1 MKKIKLTTDQR
12 PFTIVYND
20 FLESKLLNSDEKI
33 VFIVLKKFT
42 DNNNYCFP
50 SLKTLSE
57 TTGISKRKIQNILS
71 KLEEK
76 KVIIKE
82 NRIKENGSKTSNLYT
97 LFDFEELWNC
107 KSTEKISATI
117 NEFEENQLIQALSEK
132 GYEVIKKREPET
144 LPTVQSVNDSSTLE
158 NNHFHNQNTTQLLK
172 SQERY
177 TLEQVKQLFEY
188 NIMLQDNSDLRKDI
202 DSVIGILHTALN
214 TTKQTIKIN
223 GENKPTM
230 VVISKLMKLNKESII
245 YAINKFSEQTERIK
259 NPSAYMLT
267 ILYNA
272 LEQFHLDLQ
281 NQVQH
286 NFTIVK

>member
-1 MKKIKLTTDQR
+1 M
-12 PFTIVYND
+12 
-20 FLESKLLNSDEKI
+20 
-33 VFIVLKKFT
+33 
-42 DNNNYCFP
+42 
-50 SLKTLSE
+50 
-57 TTGISKRKIQNILS
+57 
-71 KLEEK
+71 
-76 KVIIKE
+76 
-82 NRIKENGSKTSNLYT
+82 
-97 LFDFEELWNC
+97 
-107 KSTEKISATI
+107 
-117 NEFEENQLIQALSEK
+117 
-132 GYEVIKKREPET
+132 
-144 LPTVQSVNDSSTLE
+144 PTVQSVNDSSTLE

>member
-1 MKKIKLTTDQR
+1 MFK
-12 PFTIVYND
+12 Y
-20 FLESKLLNSDEKI
+20 
-33 VFIVLKKFT
+33 
-42 DNNNYCFP
+42 
-50 SLKTLSE
+50 
-57 TTGISKRKIQNILS
+57 
-71 KLEEK
+71 
-76 KVIIKE
+76 
-82 NRIKENGSKTSNLYT
+82 
-97 LFDFEELWNC
+97 
-107 KSTEKISATI
+107 
-117 NEFEENQLIQALSEK
+117 
-132 GYEVIKKREPET
+132 
-144 LPTVQSVNDSSTLE
+144 
-158 NNHFHNQNTTQLLK
+158 
-172 SQERY
+172 
-177 TLEQVKQLFEY
+177 
-188 NIMLQDNSDLRKDI
+188 NSDLRKDI